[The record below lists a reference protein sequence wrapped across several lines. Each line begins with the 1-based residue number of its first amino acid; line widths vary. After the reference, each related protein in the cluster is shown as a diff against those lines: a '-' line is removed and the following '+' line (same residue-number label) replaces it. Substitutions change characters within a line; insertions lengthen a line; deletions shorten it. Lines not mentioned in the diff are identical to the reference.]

1 MTFLFCLSFFF
12 IQSGICFCHALSS
25 VSAAVSWPAFSFIL
39 PISFFQPEQVMIQDR
54 RKYFFRVSVLADL
67 QKLLM
72 NLILSLGYIVL
83 VYKQLV
89 TIVNS

>member
-1 MTFLFCLSFFF
+1 MSVFLFYPIRYLFLSRAFQCIRSCLLAGLFFHF
-12 IQSGICFCHALSS
+12 ADQ
-25 VSAAVSWPAFSFIL
+25 
-39 PISFFQPEQVMIQDR
+39 FFQPEQVMIQDCR
-54 RKYFFRVSVLADL
+54 NYFFRVPVLADL

>member
-1 MTFLFCLSFFF
+1 MTFLFYLSFYTVRYLFLSRAFQCIRSCLLAGFF
-12 IQSGICFCHALSS
+12 FHFADH
-25 VSAAVSWPAFSFIL
+25 
-39 PISFFQPEQVMIQDR
+39 FFQPEQVMIQDR

-83 VYKQLV
+83 VYKQIV

>member
-1 MTFLFCLSFFF
+1 
-12 IQSGICFCHALSS
+12 
-25 VSAAVSWPAFSFIL
+25 
-39 PISFFQPEQVMIQDR
+39 MIQDR
-54 RKYFFRVSVLADL
+54 QKYFFRVSVLADL

-72 NLILSLGYIVL
+72 NLILSLSYIVL

>member
-39 PISFFQPEQVMIQDR
+39 PINFSSPNMIQDR

-72 NLILSLGYIVL
+72 NLILSLSYIVL